1 MVGVNTFFKGI
12 RGHSVDLFA
21 DGAEMESWLA
31 QDPLDSEILIV
42 VLDEDVGVKHIEV
55 GLDVV
60 ESGLVKAFEKDDG
73 YLL

>member
-1 MVGVNTFFKGI
+1 MVGVNTLLECI
-12 RGHSVDLFA
+12 RRHSMDLFA
-21 DGAEMESWLA
+21 DGAEVEGGLT
-31 QDPLDSEILIV
+31 QDPLDSEMLIV

-55 GLDVV
+55 RLDVV